1 MTKYREILR
10 LKSMGLSERSIAQ
23 SCNVSR
29 KTVTKVTKR
38 AEEIHL
44 SWPLDF
50 DMTDYVLEEMMFPK
64 EKSTTNKKMP
74 DFEYIHKELLRNGV
88 NKKLL

>member
-29 KTVTKVTKR
+29 KTVAKVTKR

-50 DMTDYVLEEMMFPK
+50 EMTDHVLEEMMFPK
-64 EKSTTNKKMP
+64 DEYSGVRVPSVRAQETVIPFLKKP
-74 DFEYIHKELLRNGV
+74 PFR
-88 NKKLL
+88 